1 MNGYRLLVVSSD
13 TGELRQSVLADP
25 HCFAGWKLETAG
37 STESALLA
45 CRRRPFDALV
55 VDAEFGTAA
64 SLGLLNWIAGNKRE
78 TIRFVCGDPADTT
91 LLEESLRHSHRV
103 FTSIPDAATLRDTI
117 RVAAATQEWLLRY
130 HDSLGGLVPRMR
142 MFPSPPTLY
151 FKVLAELKSA
161 HTSVERI
168 AELIQTDFA
177 VTTRLI
183 QLVNLVGYGRRQAVT
198 SLADAIQILGLET
211 VKSQVLAVQAV
222 VRLDDSAESSLGTEQ
237 IWKHASAVA
246 ERARRIALY
255 QTRDRTVA
263 DQAFTAGLLHDLG
276 RLLFASNFPAEY
288 TQVLEQARRMNQP
301 LVELERQLLGIS
313 HVEAG
318 AYLAA
323 LWGLPA
329 PVVSAIGW
337 HLEPCA
343 SNDAAFTPLTA
354 LHAANAFEHGDTNA
368 NPPASG
374 YELSTDYLQRIGCAE
389 AVESWKTAP
398 AVSPREVSR
407 ATTASKTKNTRVPAR
422 KTGWLPGLLAA
433 CRDRRCH
440 LATSS
445 LLAVAG
451 LFLAR
456 ESWVRIRRGED
467 GLFSP
472 QPIPVSGRTLL
483 DESAPLGRQP
493 PPTVTKITILGASR
507 TAVINGVPMREGDVV
522 QGVTVVEIKSESVR
536 IRSSSGETTLPLR
549 ASEPTDAE
557 LRACSRKAASCKVR
571 ALAIGL
577 DGRTRKPAWRNWQT
591 R

>member
-1 MNGYRLLVVSSD
+1 MSGYRLLIVSSH

-25 HCFAGWKLETAG
+25 TCFAEWKLETAG

-45 CRRRPFDALV
+45 CRRRLFDALV
-55 VDAEFGTAA
+55 VDAEFGTAG

-78 TIRFVCGDPADTT
+78 TIRFVCGDPTDAT

-103 FTSIPDAATLRDTI
+103 FASIPDAATLRDTI
-117 RVAAATQEWLLRY
+117 QVAAATQEWLLRY
-130 HDSLGGLVPRMR
+130 HDSLGGLVPKMR

-161 HTSVERI
+161 HTSVERL

-183 QLVNLVGYGRRQAVT
+183 QLVNLVSYGRRQTVT

-222 VRLDDSAESSLGTEQ
+222 VRLDESSESSVGTEQ

-255 QTRDRTVA
+255 QTRDRALA

-276 RLLFASNFPAEY
+276 KLLFASNFPAEY
-288 TQVLEQARRMNQP
+288 AQVFDQAQRMKQP

-343 SNDAAFTPLTA
+343 SNDEAFTPLTA
-354 LHAANAFEHGDTNA
+354 LHAANAFEHADAGA
-368 NPPASG
+368 NPPETG
-374 YELSTDYLQRIGCAE
+374 HDLSTDYLQKIGCAA
-389 AVESWKTAP
+389 AVESWRTAP
-398 AVSPREVSR
+398 AVPPQEVSR
-407 ATTASKTKNTRVPAR
+407 AANAPKTKNTKVLSRQ
-422 KTGWLPGLLAA
+422 TSWMSILLAA
-433 CRDRRCH
+433 CRGRRSH
-440 LATSS
+440 LVTSS
-445 LLAVAG
+445 LLAVVG
-451 LFLAR
+451 LFLAW
-456 ESWVRIRRGED
+456 ESWVRMRNGEG
-467 GLFSP
+467 GLFTS
-472 QPIPVSGRTLL
+472 QPIPVSGRTLP
-483 DESAPLGRQP
+483 EGAGPHPHPPLAL
-493 PPTVTKITILGASR
+493 TKITILGASR
-507 TAVINGVPMREGDVV
+507 TALINGVHMREGDVV
-522 QGVTVVEIKSESVR
+522 EGVTILEIKSESVR
-536 IRSSSGETTLPLR
+536 VRSSSGETTLPLR
-549 ASEPTDAE
+549 ASGTN
-557 LRACSRKAASCKVR
+557 
-571 ALAIGL
+571 
-577 DGRTRKPAWRNWQT
+577 GR
-591 R
+591 